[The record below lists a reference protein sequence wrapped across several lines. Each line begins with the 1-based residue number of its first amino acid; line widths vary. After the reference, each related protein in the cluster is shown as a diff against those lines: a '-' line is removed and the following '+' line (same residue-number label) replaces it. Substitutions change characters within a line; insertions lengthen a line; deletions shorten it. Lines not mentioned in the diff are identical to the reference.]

1 MSSQGDFGSPETD
14 LKVYSNHYRSGGAAF
29 FTMYILRSPSG
40 FGPNI
45 LDACSLKLSL

>member
-14 LKVYSNHYRSGGAAF
+14 LKVYSNHYTF
-29 FTMYILRSPSG
+29 FTMYILQSPSG

-45 LDACSLKLSL
+45 LDACYLKLSL